1 MNQTPCDTCAFG
13 KAGAALEPHNHLKA
27 LICSLAPRPFACHHT
42 RDGREIDWHSGMA
55 ILSFVFLP
63 RNQRRICAG
72 WQREVAKR
80 AKAGYFKGPY
90 KNIRRAVADAALEEL
105 VVFTDRKTSRTQK
118 ARAETKLR
126 RMMRFLC
133 RQDIGPLRIPL

>member
-1 MNQTPCDTCAFG
+1 MNKPCDTCAFG
-13 KAGAALEPHNHLKA
+13 KAGAALEPHTPLKA
-27 LICSLAPRPFACHHT
+27 LILSLGPRPFACHHA
-42 RDGREIDWHSGMA
+42 RDGHEIDWHGHKGL
-55 ILSFVFLP
+55 LSFALLP

-90 KNIRRAVADAALEEL
+90 KAIRRAVADAALEEL
-105 VVFTDRKTSRTQK
+105 VVFTDRKTSRSGK
-118 ARAETKLR
+118 GHAKTKLW

-133 RQDIGPLRIPL
+133 RRDIGPLRIPL